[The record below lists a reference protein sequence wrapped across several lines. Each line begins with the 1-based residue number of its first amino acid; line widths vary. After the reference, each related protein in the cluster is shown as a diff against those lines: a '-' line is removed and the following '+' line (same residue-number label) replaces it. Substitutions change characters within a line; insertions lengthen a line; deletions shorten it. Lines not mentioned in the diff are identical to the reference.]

1 MSKLKAK
8 KNTFDTI
15 LNVFAWLSFFV
26 AVILALAVFLSS
38 YSGTENGKT
47 IFGYKMLIV
56 ESDSMSKSALS
67 KNERVYF
74 NKEDLIFIKEVK
86 DVSKIAVGDVIT
98 FVSYNP
104 SSKGKTIS
112 HKVRSIKTRADGE
125 ILGFETYGIYTG
137 VSDQVIVDPSS
148 IIGKYVG
155 KSEGLGK
162 LFCYMKTPAGY
173 FTSILIPCVLLIIF
187 FSVGLGKI
195 LTQRGMH
202 RVYHTEFER
211 LRERINEL
219 EKDKEGMLMQ
229 TDLQKTE
236 SSSVPVSE
244 QTQQPSI
251 EQVAGG
257 AEQPFGNTQPVVQVQ
272 NNNDKVLEIMA
283 NSLNNAVNS
292 LTRIIDTLATAVGK
306 PVDSLTRS
314 IEVLAAANSRH
325 TTIERIVEKPVAQ
338 NVVKD
343 NIVEPTTKENVVE
356 PVKEQVVEEVT
367 LTEVPAEKEEQ
378 VSIVQSQEVKEDNTT
393 GGLFS
398 EFAQHEKVSF
408 NKKLLS
414 LDKEVKEYFSEIHNE
429 LVSFKKV
436 NYRVSFKGITYRVG
450 RKAIAKMVVRGKTL
464 KLHLALNVNDYSKTV
479 FFQQDMGNVK
489 AYEDVP
495 FAVKIKSD
503 RAKKNALK
511 LVNSLA
517 ENNLLIK
524 EEQFTKEN
532 ILKELRL
539 LK

>member
-1 MSKLKAK
+1 MSKVKAK

-74 NKEDLIFIKEVK
+74 NKGDLIFIKEVS

-137 VSDQVIVDPSS
+137 VSDQVVVDPST

-202 RVYHTEFER
+202 RAYYSEFEK

-219 EKDKEGMLMQ
+219 EKNKEGVLMQ
-229 TDLQKTE
+229 TDLQMPE
-236 SSSVPVSE
+236 SSGVPTSE
-244 QTQQPSI
+244 HTQQPS
-251 EQVAGG
+251 V
-257 AEQPFGNTQPVVQVQ
+257 EQPFVNTQPVVQVQ

-292 LTRIIDTLATAVGK
+292 LTHIIDTLATVVGK

-325 TTIERIVEKPVAQ
+325 TTIERIIEKPVAQ
-338 NVVKD
+338 NIIKD
-343 NIVEPTTKENVVE
+343 NIVAPTIKDNVVE
-356 PVKEQVVEEVT
+356 PVKEQALEEVT
-367 LTEVPAEKEEQ
+367 LTEVSAEKEEQ
-378 VSIVQSQEVKEDNTT
+378 APIVQSQEVKEENTT
-393 GGLFS
+393 GSLFS
-398 EFAQHEKVSF
+398 EFAQHEKVAF

-414 LDKEVKEYFSEIHNE
+414 LDKDVKEYFSEIHNE

-436 NYRVSFKGITYRVG
+436 NYRISFKGITYRVG
-450 RKAIAKMVVRGKTL
+450 RKALAKMVVRGKTL
-464 KLHLALNVNDYSKTV
+464 KLHLALNVEDFSRTV

-495 FAVKIKSD
+495 FTVKIKSD

-517 ENNLLIK
+517 ENNLLK
-524 EEQFTKEN
+524 KDEQFTKEN